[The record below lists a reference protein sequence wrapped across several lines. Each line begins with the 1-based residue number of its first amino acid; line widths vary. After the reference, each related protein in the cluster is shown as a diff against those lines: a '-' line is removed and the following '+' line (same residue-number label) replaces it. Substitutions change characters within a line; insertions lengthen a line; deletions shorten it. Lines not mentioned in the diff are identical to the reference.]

1 MNLRTLFMPE
11 DSPGARGVT
20 AAQVLNYALALL
32 LLAAFL
38 TFAFHQL
45 AYHWNWQALYKYR
58 AKFVQGWM
66 VTVLISLAALACS
79 TLLGVILALARRSR
93 VLLLSSLAQI
103 CVEIIRGTPLL
114 VQLLLF
120 FYVIAEAVGVT
131 NRYLVGVLT
140 LSLFSG
146 AYISEI
152 IRAGIESV
160 GRSQLDAARAVG
172 FTSRQTY
179 RYVIF
184 PQALRQALP
193 PLAGEFAS
201 LVKNSSLLSIIGI
214 GEFTLNAQEVNSYT
228 YSTLESYLPLA
239 LGYLVLTLPIS
250 LWTRW
255 LENRNR
261 YET

>member
-1 MNLRTLFMPE
+1 MNWRTLLTV
-11 DSPGARGVT
+11 DDTPGGPARGT
-20 AAQVLNYALALL
+20 RVLNFALALL
-32 LLAAFL
+32 LLAAVF
-38 TFAFHQL
+38 TFAFQQL
-45 AYHWNWQALYKYR
+45 EYHWNWYPLYKYR
-58 AKFVQGWM
+58 AKFVQGWI
-66 VTVLISLAALACS
+66 VTVLISLASLACS
-79 TLLGVILALARRSR
+79 TLIGLLLALARRSR
-93 VLLLSSLAQI
+93 ILVFRSLGQI

-114 VQLLLF
+114 VQLLIF
-120 FYVIAEAVGVT
+120 FYVVAEAVGVS

-172 FTSRQTY
+172 FSQRQTY

-239 LGYLVLTLPIS
+239 LGYLILTLPIS

-255 LENRNR
+255 IERRTR